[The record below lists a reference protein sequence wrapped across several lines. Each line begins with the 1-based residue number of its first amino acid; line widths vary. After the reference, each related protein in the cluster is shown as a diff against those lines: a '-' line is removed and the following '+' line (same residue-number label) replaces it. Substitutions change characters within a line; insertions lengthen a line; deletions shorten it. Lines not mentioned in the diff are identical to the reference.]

1 MTPCLTSGR
10 HGHVTGL
17 IVAVVI
23 IIAVAMRAYG
33 LDGRFDYDSYDEG
46 VYWQTLRSMSNGY
59 SLYREIFC
67 SQPPVFPLSIY
78 PFYVLF
84 GSTILAARIGVVML
98 SLLGLAGAYLLG
110 KALAG
115 RAGGI
120 AALVMVVAA
129 PSYLEASQRLQAE
142 GPATAFLFLA
152 AAAAFIWWDHPTG
165 RRGLAL
171 AASCGIALLL
181 GTLTKLLDVT
191 AIVPV
196 LMLALARVWQIRR
209 EAGSSIGTILRPIA
223 GAIVAI
229 LVMSLIV
236 LTPFLSSLPA
246 VVQQTL
252 MFHIAARNA
261 LAVWEPRHTLLLY
274 HFLVANAVISAG
286 AAIGIVIATLR
297 RDWRII
303 PLIAWFL
310 ATVLVLLIQLPLF
323 SRHAIVLMPPLVAM
337 SALAWNDPSAVY
349 RVRQVVSS
357 PSRTGVLVIGLFV
370 LAAVLAGA
378 LSDYEYYHA
387 FSVQAG
393 SSETQRAAQVAA
405 DLQRTTTPD
414 QWVITDAQF
423 IAGLANRD
431 TPPWLVDTSSVRIIT
446 GYLTVA
452 ELIQAASDA
461 QVHTVLFA
469 TDRLSSASLVGFHS
483 WVAQH
488 YHLLRTYGTEIELWT
503 R

>member
-209 EAGSSIGTILRPIA
+209 EAGSSIGTIYGRSPARSLR
-223 GAIVAI
+223 
-229 LVMSLIV
+229 SLSC
-236 LTPFLSSLPA
+236 L
-246 VVQQTL
+246 
-252 MFHIAARNA
+252 
-261 LAVWEPRHTLLLY
+261 
-274 HFLVANAVISAG
+274 
-286 AAIGIVIATLR
+286 
-297 RDWRII
+297 
-303 PLIAWFL
+303 
-310 ATVLVLLIQLPLF
+310 
-323 SRHAIVLMPPLVAM
+323 
-337 SALAWNDPSAVY
+337 
-349 RVRQVVSS
+349 
-357 PSRTGVLVIGLFV
+357 
-370 LAAVLAGA
+370 
-378 LSDYEYYHA
+378 
-387 FSVQAG
+387 
-393 SSETQRAAQVAA
+393 
-405 DLQRTTTPD
+405 
-414 QWVITDAQF
+414 
-423 IAGLANRD
+423 
-431 TPPWLVDTSSVRIIT
+431 
-446 GYLTVA
+446 
-452 ELIQAASDA
+452 
-461 QVHTVLFA
+461 
-469 TDRLSSASLVGFHS
+469 
-483 WVAQH
+483 
-488 YHLLRTYGTEIELWT
+488 
-503 R
+503 